1 MNYTYM
7 VRCKD
12 GTLYTGWTNNIERR
26 MEAHNSGTGAKYT
39 KSRRPVK
46 LVYCEEFPTKEEA
59 MKREYAIK
67 HMEKKEKEKMVL
79 GMDMK
84 KKEKEKMVPGME
96 RREDER
102 LVRVRPDKRQVE
114 FQKVEFYAFIHFTI
128 NTYTGKEWG
137 DGTESPEIFTPDHL
151 DAVQWVTAIKD
162 AGMRGLILT
171 CKHHDGFCLWPSRYT
186 RHSVAASPY
195 KGGKGDIVR
204 EVADA
209 CQAAG
214 IKFGVYLSPWD
225 RNSELYGRGEEY
237 DDYFVNQ
244 LTELLTNYGPVFDV
258 WFDGACGEGAGGMR
272 QCYNWE
278 RYYEVIRKLQ
288 PDACINVCGPDIRW
302 CGNEAGDT
310 RDAEWSVVP
319 ARLRDTE
326 MIADKSQQTDDTDFS
341 FRRRTI
347 SSSDAD
353 LGSREFLKDEPDLI
367 WYPVEVNTSIRPGWF
382 YHQEEDDKVRSLE
395 ELSQIYFHSV
405 GGNGTFLLNIP
416 PNKEGLLAKEDV
428 ERLKELGE
436 FLRKAFKRNL
446 VEEAVLAVDSYK
458 EGFEIENVRE
468 PGYGKYF
475 STREGITSCT
485 IDIEFEEETEIH
497 YLILQENIEMSQ
509 RIEGFSVWAETDGNL
524 REVYRGKVVGY
535 KHIAQLKGIR
545 TKFLQIKIHDAR
557 VCPTVAF
564 LGVF

>member
-67 HMEKKEKEKMVL
+67 HM
-79 GMDMK
+79 K
-84 KKEKEKMVPGME
+84 KKEKEKMVFEME

-102 LVRVRPDKRQVE
+102 LIRVRPDKRQVE

-137 DGTESPEIFTPDHL
+137 DGTESPEIFMPDHL
-151 DAVQWVTAIKD
+151 DAAQWVTAIKD

-225 RNSELYGRGEEY
+225 RNSELYGRGKEY

-278 RYYEVIRKLQ
+278 RYYKVIRKLQ

-405 GGNGTFLLNIP
+405 GG
-416 PNKEGLLAKEDV
+416 E
-428 ERLKELGE
+428 
-436 FLRKAFKRNL
+436 RNL
-446 VEEAVLAVDSYK
+446 S
-458 EGFEIENVRE
+458 F
-468 PGYGKYF
+468 
-475 STREGITSCT
+475 
-485 IDIEFEEETEIH
+485 
-497 YLILQENIEMSQ
+497 
-509 RIEGFSVWAETDGNL
+509 
-524 REVYRGKVVGY
+524 
-535 KHIAQLKGIR
+535 KHS
-545 TKFLQIKIHDAR
+545 
-557 VCPTVAF
+557 PE
-564 LGVF
+564 

>member
-67 HMEKKEKEKMVL
+67 HM
-79 GMDMK
+79 K
-84 KKEKEKMVPGME
+84 KKEKEKMVSGME

-137 DGTESPEIFTPDHL
+137 DGTESPEIFMPDHL

-485 IDIEFEEETEIH
+485 IGIEFEEETEIH

-509 RIEGFSVWAETDGNL
+509 RIEGFSVWTETDGNL

>member
-67 HMEKKEKEKMVL
+67 HM
-79 GMDMK
+79 K
-84 KKEKEKMVPGME
+84 KKEKEKMVFEME

-102 LVRVRPDKRQVE
+102 LIRVRPDKRQVE

-137 DGTESPEIFTPDHL
+137 DGTESPEIFMPDHL

-225 RNSELYGRGEEY
+225 RNSELYGRGKEY

-485 IDIEFEEETEIH
+485 IGIEFEEETEIH

>member
-67 HMEKKEKEKMVL
+67 HM
-79 GMDMK
+79 K
-84 KKEKEKMVPGME
+84 KKEKEKMVSGME

-137 DGTESPEIFTPDHL
+137 DGTESPEIFMPDHL

-225 RNSELYGRGEEY
+225 RNSELYGRGKEY

-485 IDIEFEEETEIH
+485 IGIEFEEETEIH

>member
-67 HMEKKEKEKMVL
+67 HM
-79 GMDMK
+79 K
-84 KKEKEKMVPGME
+84 KKEKEKMVSGME

-137 DGTESPEIFTPDHL
+137 DGTESPEIFMPDHL
-151 DAVQWVTAIKD
+151 DAAQWVTAIKD

-225 RNSELYGRGEEY
+225 RNSELYGRGKEY

-278 RYYEVIRKLQ
+278 RYYKVIRKLQ

-485 IDIEFEEETEIH
+485 IDIEFEEETVIH

>member
-67 HMEKKEKEKMVL
+67 HM
-79 GMDMK
+79 K
-84 KKEKEKMVPGME
+84 KKEKEKMVSGME

-102 LVRVRPDKRQVE
+102 LIRVRPDKRQVE

-137 DGTESPEIFTPDHL
+137 DGTESPEIFMPDHL
-151 DAVQWVTAIKD
+151 DAAQWVTAIKD

-225 RNSELYGRGEEY
+225 RNSELYGRGKEY

-278 RYYEVIRKLQ
+278 RYYKVIRKLQ

-347 SSSDAD
+347 SSSDTD

-485 IDIEFEEETEIH
+485 IDIEFEEETVIH

-509 RIEGFSVWAETDGNL
+509 RIEGFSVWTETDGNL